1 MVTIVWNN
9 GQNRKELGTGKYT
22 AQNGDFPN
30 DVVEQVIIPFGW
42 LAKVS
47 RDFGEGGN
55 QAMLEGSEMPGTPKT
70 YNMADVGLEKALS
83 FISVEDMTGGAA
95 DSIPG
100 GNMPEEFGI

>member
-9 GQNRKELGTGKYT
+9 GQNRKELGTGKYS
-22 AQNGDFPN
+22 AEYGEIPQ
-30 DVVEQVIIPFGW
+30 DVVEQVIVPFGW

-55 QAMLEGSEMPGTPKT
+55 QAMLIGSENPAEPKT

-95 DSIPG
+95 DSIPAG
-100 GNMPEEFGI
+100 FGI